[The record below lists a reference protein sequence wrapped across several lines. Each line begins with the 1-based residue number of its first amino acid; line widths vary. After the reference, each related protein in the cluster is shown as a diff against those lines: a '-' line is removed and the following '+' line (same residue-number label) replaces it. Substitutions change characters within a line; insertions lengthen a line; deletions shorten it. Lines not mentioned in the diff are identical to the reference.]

1 MLIYLPVSGMICILS
16 LVYRKKK
23 VPEHPTWKVVYSE
36 TMVKN
41 HDYYIR
47 LHTGPQGGYWCFL
60 LRAVRTPIY
69 ALSVRECSVTGIPV
83 PASAKRRWFN
93 GLLKVHVIKLRQNK
107 NLLVQQDYTDNTLI
121 RKLLMKVWMA
131 AIFAYQQPESKHK
144 AGGIKP
150 WAKSKKW
157 WAQH

>member
-1 MLIYLPVSGMICILS
+1 MICILS

-69 ALSVRECSVTGIPV
+69 ARE
-83 PASAKRRWFN
+83 F
-93 GLLKVHVIKLRQNK
+93 
-107 NLLVQQDYTDNTLI
+107 DTL
-121 RKLLMKVWMA
+121 
-131 AIFAYQQPESKHK
+131 
-144 AGGIKP
+144 
-150 WAKSKKW
+150 KSKKVP
-157 WAQH
+157 QSLEIGLFFCQIFIFII

>member
-1 MLIYLPVSGMICILS
+1 MLIYLLVSGMICILS

-47 LHTGPQGGYWCFL
+47 LHTDPQGGYWCFW

-83 PASAKRRWFN
+83 PASAKRRAERRN
-93 GLLKVHVIKLRQNK
+93 V
-107 NLLVQQDYTDNTLI
+107 
-121 RKLLMKVWMA
+121 
-131 AIFAYQQPESKHK
+131 
-144 AGGIKP
+144 
-150 WAKSKKW
+150 
-157 WAQH
+157 